1 MEEINIVII
10 GAGVIGLAIA
20 AELSKK
26 CKGIVLLERQNSFGQ
41 ETSSRNS
48 EVIHAGVYYPK
59 DTLKAKMCVEGR
71 ALLYEMCRKNNIP
84 FKKIGK
90 LIVASEKDE
99 IPALEELF
107 QRGKNNGVDDLQLI
121 DTNELR
127 KMEPNVAGV
136 AALYSPSTG
145 IIDSHR
151 LMQYFLDT
159 AQSSGATVSYGSEV
173 IDIKKCVYGYAV
185 TVKNDNETLLL
196 NVKVIINSAGL
207 DSDRIAEMAGI
218 DVDRVKYRLHY
229 CKGQYFRANGS
240 KSHLIKRLIYPVPRP
255 KSAGLGVH
263 ATLDLS
269 GSLRLGPDEK
279 YLNNRTKDYF
289 VDDSQKDNFF
299 RAASRLLPFV
309 NKADLCA
316 DAAGIR
322 PKLQGEGEDFRDFV
336 IREETEKGLAGFIDL
351 IGIESPGL
359 TASPA
364 IAKFVREMLS
374 NSNKGC

>member
-1 MEEINIVII
+1 M
-10 GAGVIGLAIA
+10 AIA

-26 CKGIVLLERQNSFGQ
+26 YKGIVILERHNSFGR

-48 EVIHAGVYYPK
+48 EVIHAGIYYPK
-59 DTLKAKMCVEGR
+59 DTLKAKMCVEGN
-71 ALLYEMCRKNNIP
+71 ALLYKICQKNNIP

-90 LIVASEKDE
+90 LIVASEKEE

-107 QRGKNNGVDDLQLI
+107 RRGRNNGVDDLRLI
-121 DTNELR
+121 DTDELG

-159 AQSSGATVSYGSEV
+159 AQSNGATVAYGCEV

-185 TVKNDNETLLL
+185 KVKNDNESLSL
-196 NVKVIINSAGL
+196 NVKVVINSAGL

-218 DVDRVKYRLHY
+218 DTERFNYKLHY
-229 CKGQYFRANGS
+229 CKGQYFRVNHS
-240 KSHLIKRLIYPVPRP
+240 KSYLIKRLIYPVPRP

-309 NKADLCA
+309 NKVDLCA
-316 DAAGIR
+316 DTAGIR
-322 PKLQGEGEDFRDFV
+322 PKLQGEGEDFRDF
-336 IREETEKGLAGFIDL
+336 IIQEEADNGLAGFINL

-364 IAKFVREMLS
+364 IARCVKEMIIAEDI
-374 NSNKGC
+374 K